1 MPENSLT
8 SAARRERV
16 SRTTESALEDAA
28 REGTKRLNAD
38 VPESLYR
45 RIRMQAAAED
55 RSIKDLIV
63 EAMENYLG
71 GRVNV

>member
-8 SAARRERV
+8 SAARRERA

-71 GRVNV
+71 GRVNE